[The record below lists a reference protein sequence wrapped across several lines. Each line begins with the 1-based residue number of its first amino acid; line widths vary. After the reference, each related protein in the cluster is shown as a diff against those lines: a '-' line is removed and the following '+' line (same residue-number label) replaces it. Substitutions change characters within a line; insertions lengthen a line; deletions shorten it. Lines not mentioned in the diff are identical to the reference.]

1 MTITGNFEC
10 LYYFNFE
17 TIFLNNE
24 NFFEKLEYRLLVES
38 TAVENATFP
47 YKTALSKA
55 NVTTT
60 E

>member
-1 MTITGNFEC
+1 MIITGNFEC

-55 NVTTT
+55 NVTTA